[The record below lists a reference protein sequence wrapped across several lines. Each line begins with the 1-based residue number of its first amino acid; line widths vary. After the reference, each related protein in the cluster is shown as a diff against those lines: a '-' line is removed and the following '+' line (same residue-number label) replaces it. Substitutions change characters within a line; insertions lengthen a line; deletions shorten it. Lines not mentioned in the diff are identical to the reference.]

1 MDAPRHRMNPSTEP
15 TSDSGPRDRRV
26 LVLGAGLGGI
36 SAAISLA
43 QEGYDV
49 TVIEKNARIGGKL
62 NLLETRGYTFD
73 LGPSILTLPHLFERL
88 FDRSGKKM
96 ADYIP
101 IRPLL
106 PHWRNFFEDG
116 AVIDLHPDPGVM
128 AVEAAKVGENPQA
141 VRDFLDYSY
150 GLFDLVND
158 GYFEQGLD
166 TAKEFRAHY
175 GLKNF
180 PKFDLFR
187 TMHGGVKRF
196 LKTKH
201 MRDIFDYFI
210 KYVGSSAHRA
220 PAFMNCLPAIQF
232 RYGLWYV
239 DGGLY
244 GIARGL
250 GRLMEELGVEVL
262 LDTRVEEILRSGGMV
277 TGVRTADG
285 SVHTGDIVLSNVEF
299 IPTHRQLLGTD
310 ETVMRK
316 LEHKYTPAC
325 SGLVVELGLDRTYP
339 QLAHHNFFFSR
350 DQRAHFRSV
359 FGKRELPDDPTIYL
373 VAASRTDP
381 SVAPDGCEAL
391 KILPHIPHLDN
402 SRPLTSTD
410 YEAFLN
416 RVLEKLERMG
426 LTDLRKHVVVQHI
439 WTPHDLLEQYNSNRG
454 SIYGVAADRFRNLA
468 FKAPQQSPD
477 YPNLFFAGGSA
488 NPGGGMPMVVLGGQN
503 ACRKIVEWDN
513 TRTSS

>member
-1 MDAPRHRMNPSTEP
+1 MSPSPATSRHSSPRA
-15 TSDSGPRDRRV
+15 RRV

-49 TVIEKNARIGGKL
+49 TIIEKNARIGGKL
-62 NLLETRGYTFD
+62 NVLETGGYTFD

-88 FDRSGKKM
+88 FERSGKKM

-101 IRPLL
+101 IRALL

-116 AVIDLHPDPGVM
+116 AVIDLHPDPEVM
-128 AVEAAKVGENPQA
+128 ASEAMKAGEDSQA
-141 VRDFLDYSY
+141 VRDFLEYSY
-150 GLFDLVND
+150 GLYDLVDD
-158 GYFEQGLD
+158 GYFGQGLD
-166 TAKEFRAHY
+166 TAREFRGHY

-180 PKFDLFR
+180 MKFDLFR
-187 TMHGGVKRF
+187 TMHGGVARF
-196 LKTKH
+196 LKTDH

-250 GRLMEELGVEVL
+250 GRLMEELGVKVL
-262 LDTRVEEILRSGGMV
+262 LDRQVEEITRGESMV
-277 TGVRTADG
+277 TGARTADG
-285 SVHTGDIVLSNVEF
+285 TIHPADIILSNVEF

-310 ETVMRK
+310 EAVVRK
-316 LEHKYTPAC
+316 LERKYVPAC
-325 SGLVVELGLDRTYP
+325 SGLVMELGLDRTYP
-339 QLAHHNFFFSR
+339 HLAHHNFFFSR

-359 FGKRELPDDPTIYL
+359 FDKHELPEDPTIYL

-381 SVAPDGCEAL
+381 SVAPPGCEAL
-391 KILPHIPHLDN
+391 KILPHIPHLDD
-402 SRPLTSTD
+402 SRPLTPAD
-410 YEAFLN
+410 YDAFRT

-426 LTDLRKHVVVQHI
+426 LTDLRKHVVVGHT
-439 WTPHDLLEQYNSNRG
+439 WTPQDLLEQYNSNRG

-513 TRTSS
+513 KRTSS